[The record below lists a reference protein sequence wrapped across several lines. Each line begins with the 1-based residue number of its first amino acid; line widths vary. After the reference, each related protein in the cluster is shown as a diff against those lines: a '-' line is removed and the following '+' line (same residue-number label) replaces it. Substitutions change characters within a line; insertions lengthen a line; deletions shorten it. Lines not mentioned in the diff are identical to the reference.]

1 MRSLKRKCYENEQYL
16 KRECLEKSD
25 VPGSF
30 NDNRLEQTLLKRFS
44 KVSAPVEASNVQYF
58 HQLKTTN
65 NAP

>member
-1 MRSLKRKCYENEQYL
+1 MTSLERKCYENEQYL

-30 NDNRLEQTLLKRFS
+30 NDNRLEETLLKLFS
-44 KVSAPVEASNVQYF
+44 KAGAPVEASNVQYF
-58 HQLKTTN
+58 YQLKTTN